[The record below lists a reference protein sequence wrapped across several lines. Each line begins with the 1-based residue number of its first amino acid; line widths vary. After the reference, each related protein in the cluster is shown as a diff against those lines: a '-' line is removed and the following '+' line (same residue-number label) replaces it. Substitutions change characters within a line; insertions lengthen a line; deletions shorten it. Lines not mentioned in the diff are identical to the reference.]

1 MFDSA
6 RQRLVEQLMTGVELG
21 VGVLSAL
28 GVPMALIFGKLLL
41 AGLLG
46 LIATGVAL
54 RFTRGRKPADADH
67 RAGSAR
73 PPGG

>member
-1 MFDSA
+1 MFDAA
-6 RQRLVEQLMTGVELG
+6 RQKLRAQLMAGLELG

-46 LIATGVAL
+46 MIAIGVGL
-54 RFTRGRKPADADH
+54 RFVRARKPAATDQ
-67 RAGSAR
+67 
-73 PPGG
+73 

>member
-1 MFDSA
+1 MFDAA
-6 RQRLVEQLMTGVELG
+6 RQKLRAQLMAGLELG

-46 LIATGVAL
+46 MIAIGVGL
-54 RFTRGRKPADADH
+54 RFVRARKPTATDQ
-67 RAGSAR
+67 
-73 PPGG
+73 